1 MKMSMSEVSGGP
13 SPHAL
18 LGALMVQLG
27 LLSAREV
34 EQVLQYQQRERLPFG
49 EAAVQMDLVTEA
61 DMAYALARQ
70 FRYTYVRQGAGG
82 APVSAEVVAAH
93 QPFGPEADQMRA
105 VRSQLILRWYDK
117 ARRRN
122 ALAIVGAQPGEG
134 RSRFAANLATVF
146 AQAGERTLL
155 LDANLRAPR
164 QHELFGLATRSGL
177 SSVLVTHRVG
187 DALVPVRELPGLF
200 VLPAGPRPPNALELL
215 GRAAFGQLLEQLR
228 GSFDCIVID
237 TAPLSAS
244 EEAAFVALH
253 AGAALT
259 IARTGLTKVP
269 VFSRMQRGLENAG
282 VKVVGS
288 VWNDVPLPK
297 GHARG

>member
-1 MKMSMSEVSGGP
+1 MKMSMSEVGNGP

-27 LLSAREV
+27 LLDAREV
-34 EQVLQYQQRERLPFG
+34 EQVLLHQQRERLPFG
-49 EAAVQMDLVTEA
+49 EAAVQLDLVSEA

-82 APVSAEVVAAH
+82 APVAAEVVAAH
-93 QPFGPEADQMRA
+93 RPFSPEADQMRSI
-105 VRSQLILRWYDK
+105 RSQLLLRWYDK
-117 ARRRN
+117 ARKRN
-122 ALAIVGAQPGEG
+122 ALAVVGAQPGEG
-134 RSRFAANLATVF
+134 RSWFAANLATVF

-155 LDANLRAPR
+155 LDANLRSPM
-164 QHELFGLATRSGL
+164 QHALFGLPARSGL
-177 SSVLVTHRVG
+177 STVLMTHRVG
-187 DALVPVRELPGLF
+187 DAIVPVRELPGLS

-215 GRAAFGQLLEQLR
+215 GRASFGQLLEQLR
-228 GSFDCIVID
+228 GSFDCVVID

-288 VWNDVPLPK
+288 VWNDVPRP
-297 GHARG
+297 RR